1 MWLNQ
6 QQITDDAIRGYRKF
20 LRSAAPSYLVIDD
33 LFLNDK
39 LNEVTQ
45 ALELEQQWQTQ
56 KHSYA
61 ALYVSD
67 STWQKTPDSQRFV
80 QRDLWLRPA
89 TSGISSTHAASST
102 TKLTSSNPTSK
113 ESAANTPAVN
123 TDAGAT
129 DKAPSDAIKTAAD
142 FLTFL
147 RSEEFMLLLS
157 RIFRVK
163 LTDKNVAKPEVN
175 TNYFRLGQQDFVNQ
189 HADDSPGREVCML
202 LYLNKNWQPHMGGE
216 LVFMGQNNQP
226 VVIPPL
232 YNRCVLFDPSSEGAE
247 HWVKAVTADAGNNDN
262 GGDASQ
268 YRYNITSWYWSE

>member
-6 QQITDDAIRGYRKF
+6 QQITDDAIRAYRKF

-33 LFLNDK
+33 LFRSDK
-39 LNEVTQ
+39 LDEVTQ
-45 ALELEQQWQTQ
+45 VLQLEQQWQTQ

-67 STWQKTPDSQRFV
+67 STWQKTPQAKRFV
-80 QRDLWLRPA
+80 QRDLWLRPDA
-89 TSGISSTHAASST
+89 ANITNASGNSADA
-102 TKLTSSNPTSK
+102 LSN
-113 ESAANTPAVN
+113 SAAE
-123 TDAGAT
+123 
-129 DKAPSDAIKTAAD
+129 

-157 RIFRVK
+157 RIFRVT

-175 TNYFRLGQQDFVNQ
+175 TNYFRLGPKDFVNQ

-247 HWVKAVTADAGNNDN
+247 HWVKAVTTDAGNNGS
-262 GGDASQ
+262 GGDTSP